1 MPAGKGKVSVNVNSV
16 DTYLPYRVDADQQ
29 IATAQHIVQIARAR
43 VNVTMSKLSKK
54 GMKKRT

>member
-1 MPAGKGKVSVNVNSV
+1 MWRLGRNLTILSF
-16 DTYLPYRVDADQQ
+16 RVEADKQ
-29 IATAQHIVQIARAR
+29 IVAVQHIVQIARAR